1 MAKRTTAFMLLLF
14 ISSLAFAF
22 WYESINVT
30 VYSKDGLPMKNVPV
44 TVIYQASKCG
54 EHSELTKKTN
64 ESGTVSFSFMNTVD
78 ESFGKCIER
87 IYTIRADFGGYSNS
101 TIGQVNGTNKNYQL
115 WLPFISHTV
124 SVRNAMNSTIS
135 GANVTAFN
143 ITYISDEGGNAFIL
157 LPAAMS
163 SDFTVQYGSVSTK
176 AAVNPSLKQ
185 VSYVS
190 LPIYDLKVSLT
201 DENGNSLSG
210 RIRYGEEEKLL
221 ENSYVVFKSFSDTKP
236 TFYVTV
242 NNVTKQINTTISS
255 DSVILRYDLTPPIIK
270 NIETR
275 VANNRIYISAV
286 VVDGGKYA
294 SGISSNPMLSYTS
307 NASQSI
313 GQKMFFIGNDKYET
327 SIPLEGNDEIQ
338 YTIIA
343 TDSQGNSAKYSDV
356 YYASFKIEKE
366 IEKATR
372 GFSWLTFVGILAF
385 AVIIYIIYTK
395 IKEQTQ

>member
-1 MAKRTTAFMLLLF
+1 MAKRTTALMILLF

-64 ESGTVSFSFMNTVD
+64 ESGMVSFSFMNTVD

-143 ITYISDEGGNAFIL
+143 ITYATDTGGNAFIL
-157 LPAAMS
+157 LPASMS
-163 SDFTVQYGSVSTK
+163 SDFIVQYGSVSAK
-176 AAVNPSLKQ
+176 ASANPSLKQ
-185 VSYVS
+185 VTYIS

-201 DENGNSLSG
+201 DENGNSLNG
-210 RIRYGEEEKLL
+210 KIRYGEEEKLL

-255 DSVILRYDLTPPIIK
+255 DSIILRYDLTPPIISD
-270 NIETR
+270 IETR
-275 VANNRIYISAV
+275 VTNNRVYISAF

-294 SGISSNPMLSYTS
+294 SGISSNPMLSYTP
-307 NASQSI
+307 NISQSLE
-313 GQKMFFIGNDKYET
+313 QKMFFVGNERYET
-327 SIPLEGNDEIQ
+327 SIPLEGNDEIN
-338 YTIIA
+338 YTITA
-343 TDSQGNSAKYSDV
+343 TDSQGNSANYSDV
-356 YYASFKIEKE
+356 YYTSFKVEKE

-385 AVIIYIIYTK
+385 AVIIYVIYTK

>member
-1 MAKRTTAFMLLLF
+1 MAKQITTFVLLLL

-44 TVIYQASKCG
+44 TVIYQSSKCG

-64 ESGTVSFSFMNTVD
+64 ESGMVSFSFMNTVD

-101 TIGQVNGTNKNYQL
+101 TIGDVNKTNKNYQL
-115 WLPFISHTV
+115 WLPFISHIV
-124 SVRNAMNSTIS
+124 SVRNAVNNTIQ

-143 ITYISDEGGNAFIL
+143 VTYTTDAGGNAFIL
-157 LPAAMS
+157 LPAAML

-176 AAVNPSLKQ
+176 TSVNPSLKQ
-185 VSYVS
+185 VTYVS

-201 DENGNSLSG
+201 DENGNSLYG
-210 RIRYGEEEKLL
+210 KIRYGEEEKLL
-221 ENSYVVFKSFSDTKP
+221 ENSYVVFKSFSDLKP

-242 NNVTKQINTTISS
+242 NNVTKQISTIISS
-255 DSVILRYDLTPPIIK
+255 DNIILRYDMTPPIIK
-270 NIETR
+270 DIETR
-275 VANNRIYISAV
+275 VTNNRVYISAV
-286 VVDGGKYA
+286 IVDGGKYA
-294 SGISSNPMLSYTS
+294 SGISSNPILSYTS
-307 NASQSI
+307 NTSQSQ
-313 GQKMFFIGNDKYET
+313 GQKMFFVGNNRYET
-327 SIPLEGNDEIQ
+327 SIPLEGNNEIN

-343 TDSQGNSAKYSDV
+343 IDSQGNSAKYSDV

-366 IEKATR
+366 IEKATK
-372 GFSWLTFVGILAF
+372 GFSWLTFIGIFAF
-385 AVIIYIIYTK
+385 AVIIYVIYTK
-395 IKEQTQ
+395 IKEQAQ

>member
-14 ISSLAFAF
+14 ISSLTFAF

-101 TIGQVNGTNKNYQL
+101 TIGYVNRTNKNYQL
-115 WLPFISHTV
+115 WLPFISHVV
-124 SVRNAMNSTIS
+124 SVRNAMNSTLS

-143 ITYISDEGGNAFIL
+143 ITQISDEGGNAFIL

-163 SDFTVQYGSVSTK
+163 SDFMVQYGSVSAK
-176 AAVNPSLKQ
+176 ASANPSVKQ
-185 VSYVS
+185 VTYIS

-201 DENGNSLSG
+201 DENGNSLNG
-210 RIRYGEEEKLL
+210 KIRYGEEEKLL

-255 DSVILRYDLTPPIIK
+255 DSIILRYDLTPPIIS

-275 VANNRIYISAV
+275 VTNNRVYISAF

-294 SGISSNPMLSYTS
+294 SGISSNPMLSYMSNTS
-307 NASQSI
+307 QLLE
-313 GQKMFFIGNDKYET
+313 QKMFFVGNGRYET
-327 SIPLEGNDEIQ
+327 SILLEGNDEIN
-338 YTIIA
+338 YTITA
-343 TDSQGNSAKYSDV
+343 TDSQGNSANYSDV
-356 YYASFKIEKE
+356 YYTSFKVEKE

-385 AVIIYIIYTK
+385 AVIIYVIYTK

>member
-64 ESGTVSFSFMNTVD
+64 ESGMVSFSFMNTVD